1 MSTWNRRSVLA
12 TGAALSLGGLSSIG
26 AGSEADDAAELPD
39 PTSDPNPETDE
50 DWPSYDGGAGHSR
63 SISDTREFDGE
74 TLEAAWSVAI
84 DSGRGEFGASVAVAD
99 DTVYTRTESAVVA
112 LEAADGAVVW
122 ETDDVDAWGPA
133 VAGETVTLSGEE
145 VVALDRADG
154 SVRWTTEFDPEDRGD
169 VSRHTVAYDAVFVVF
184 DGTLYALEIDD
195 GSIRWRLESIRDE
208 DGEEHE
214 FVTDVAAA
222 NGVVYA
228 VSEEVALALEPD
240 SGSEVW
246 RSEVYNGGVSL
257 PSRATSAGAL
267 LGGDMYERSISDAE
281 SGEGIGVVNSEYIE
295 PVLDE
300 EMYVDGGP
308 HTFSGQ
314 SYAADDEYEWDVD
327 IHYSSVSTVIT
338 GDTVY
343 AYVDEANHPP
353 NAEYSADLV
362 ALDRFD
368 GTERWVRSADEA
380 PVGPIRAISG
390 ETIYVDHDGE
400 LVALQEQTDEKDGD
414 DQPDEGNES
423 GEDDDGSGDDGTDE
437 DTDEGGDERSG
448 SEDEDQQQD
457 GEDDTDEGEPDEND
471 QHQDDENESD
481 EDESDGDD
489 QSGSAGGDND
499 GSEAGDEDAETETD
513 AENESETNTGNE
525 TETDVSDDT
534 DTDGVPGFTT
544 GVGLLGGATALEW
557 LRRTSGADES
567 TSVNEPPE

>member
-1 MSTWNRRSVLA
+1 MPTWKRRSVLA

-39 PTSDPNPETDE
+39 STSDPNPETDE

-63 SISDTREFDGE
+63 SIPDAREFDGE
-74 TLEAAWSVAI
+74 ALEAAWSVAI

-99 DTVYTRTESAVVA
+99 DTVYAKTESAVVA
-112 LEAADGAVVW
+112 LEATDGSVVW
-122 ETDDVDAWGPA
+122 EANDVDAWGPA

-169 VSRHTVAYDAVFVVF
+169 VSRHTVAYDAVFVIF

-208 DGEEHE
+208 NGEEHE
-214 FVTDVAAA
+214 FINDIAAA

-228 VSEEVALALEPD
+228 VSGDFVLALDPE
-240 SGSEVW
+240 SGDELW
-246 RSEVYNGGVSL
+246 RSEVYNGAVSL
-257 PSRATSAGAL
+257 PSRAAATGVL
-267 LGGDMYERSISDAE
+267 LGGDMYGRPISDAKT
-281 SGEGIGVVNSEYIE
+281 GEGIGVVNSEYIE
-295 PVLDE
+295 PVLDG

-314 SYAADDEYEWDVD
+314 SYAADDEYEWDID

-400 LVALQEQTDEKDGD
+400 LVALQEHTGEEDGE
-414 DQPDEGNES
+414 DQPDEDNES
-423 GEDDDGSGDDGTDE
+423 GEDDDGSGDDGAGD
-437 DTDEGGDERSG
+437 DTDEGDDEQSG

-457 GEDDTDEGEPDEND
+457 DK
-471 QHQDDENESD
+471 NESD

-489 QSGSAGGDND
+489 QSGSDGGGD
-499 GSEAGDEDAETETD
+499 GSSEAEGEDTDTEIDT
-513 AENESETNTGNE
+513 ENE

-544 GVGLLGGATALEW
+544 GAGLLGGATALEW
-557 LRRTSGADES
+557 LRRTSGAGES
-567 TSVNEPPE
+567 TSVNERSE

>member
-1 MSTWNRRSVLA
+1 MPTWKRRSVLA

-26 AGSEADDAAELPD
+26 TGSEADDATELPD
-39 PTSDPNPETDE
+39 SSIDPNPETDE

-74 TLEAAWSVAI
+74 ALEAAWSVAI
-84 DSGRGEFGASVAVAD
+84 DSGRGEFGAAVAVAD
-99 DTVYTRTESAVVA
+99 DTVYAKTESAVVA
-112 LEAADGAVVW
+112 LEAADGSVVW
-122 ETDDVDAWGPA
+122 EADDVDAWGPA
-133 VAGETVTLSGEE
+133 VAGETVALSGEE

-154 SVRWTTEFDPEDRGD
+154 SVRWTTEFDPENRGD
-169 VSRHTVAYDAVFVVF
+169 VSRHTVAYDAVFVIF

-214 FVTDVAAA
+214 FDTDVAAA

-228 VSEEVALALEPD
+228 VSGDFVLALEPE
-240 SGSEVW
+240 SGDERW
-246 RSEVYNGGVSL
+246 RSEVYNGAVSL
-257 PSRATSAGAL
+257 PSRATATGVL

-308 HTFSGQ
+308 HTFSGR

-368 GTERWVRSADEA
+368 GTERWVRSADET

-400 LVALQEQTDEKDGD
+400 LVALREQTDEEGGD
-414 DQPDEGNES
+414 DQPDEDNES
-423 GEDDDGSGDDGTDE
+423 GEDDDGSGDDGADD
-437 DTDEGGDERSG
+437 DTDEGDDEQSG
-448 SEDEDQQQD
+448 SEDDDQQQD
-457 GEDDTDEGEPDEND
+457 GEDNTDEA
-471 QHQDDENESD
+471 
-481 EDESDGDD
+481 ESDGDD
-489 QSGSAGGDND
+489 QQQDGDSESGEGDTD
-499 GSEAGDEDAETETD
+499 AGSEAGDEDTDTEVD
-513 AENESETNTGNE
+513 AENE

-534 DTDGVPGFTT
+534 DGVPGFTT
-544 GVGLLGGATALEW
+544 GAGLLGGATALEW

-567 TSVNEPPE
+567 TSVNEPAK